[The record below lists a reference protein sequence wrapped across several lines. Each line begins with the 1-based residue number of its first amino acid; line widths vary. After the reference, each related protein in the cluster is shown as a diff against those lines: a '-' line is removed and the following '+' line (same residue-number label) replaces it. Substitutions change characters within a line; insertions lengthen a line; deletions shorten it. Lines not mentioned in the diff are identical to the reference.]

1 MERVRE
7 VREEGLQGRNSSS
20 FSCTTSCLTVPLT
33 NDKWQVSLSMTFP
46 LSFSYNTVTVGKT
59 VSLLLSH
66 TILLTPDVCD
76 FFPHQPVLPYQPG
89 AWQFN
94 SFLTLTRVGCRAYRL
109 RAQSSK
115 IAHPHFKCQ
124 SQVISPQVTCIFSP
138 NQL

>member
-7 VREEGLQGRNSSS
+7 GGLQGRNSSF

-59 VSLLLSH
+59 LLLLYSH
-66 TILLTPDVCD
+66 TQYLSDVWD
-76 FFPHQPVLPYQPG
+76 FFPYQPVLPYQPG
-89 AWQFN
+89 AWQFS
-94 SFLTLTRVGCRAYRL
+94 SFLTPTGVGCRARRL
-109 RAQSSK
+109 RVQSSK

-124 SQVISPQVTCIFSP
+124 SQVISPQVTHIFCP
-138 NQL
+138 N